1 MDQRSKAEEQKQKEA
16 EQEEKE
22 NMEKENIINE
32 VEEKVNDEEVVIEPS
47 ELDHVEILR
56 KKREAQRKLNSEIP
70 SSIKD
75 DHKEIKDKLKEKL
88 EKEDDI
94 VEEEKEDDKPISND
108 LIEKFENP
116 KHVIRLNII
125 NEYFISKEDLIAL
138 VDKEIENVD
147 LTENPEKQRVCIK
160 LLDEYKINREN
171 ALDMI
176 NSDLNDL
183 ATKSEKEINEYLRG
197 LESFVS
203 DMNHAGDEVIK
214 IFIDS
219 MKEKSAFVK
228 ICTKKVQTKIG
239 SIFIAAEI
247 LILALAFLLLY
258 LFL

>member
-1 MDQRSKAEEQKQKEA
+1 MENENKNIEI
-16 EQEEKE
+16 EEKE
-22 NMEKENIINE
+22 QNE
-32 VEEKVNDEEVVIEPS
+32 EGVVEPA

-88 EKEDDI
+88 EREDI
-94 VEEEKEDDKPISND
+94 LVEEKEETKPISKD
-108 LIEKFENP
+108 LIDQFDNP
-116 KHVIRLNII
+116 KHIVRLNLI

-138 VDKEIENVD
+138 VDQEIENTD

-176 NSDLNDL
+176 NSDLDEL
-183 ATKSEKEINEYLRG
+183 ANKSEKEINEYLRG

-203 DMNHAGDEVIK
+203 DMNRAGDEVVK
-214 IFIDS
+214 IFVDS
-219 MKEKSAFVK
+219 MKETSAFVK
-228 ICTKKVQTKIG
+228 ICNKKVKTKIG
-239 SIFIAAEI
+239 SIFIAAE
-247 LILALAFLLLY
+247 LVILALVFLLLY